1 MYFPN
6 IEPQNKISLLQNL
19 LFELWQNC
27 TQLLELNNQS
37 EIKNLT
43 DQFDN
48 ILHILHTNFKK
59 PSKKNIQESI
69 FLSLLSNILCLI
81 CYIRDIRM
89 GLGYRQLTYS
99 MIAKLYE
106 YYPDITEAL
115 VETIIYNNNFHFGYG
130 SWRDICD
137 LCNFLKDF
145 TNEGYDHPLIESIIT
160 MTNKHL
166 QTSWIHFKTH
176 QTCLTNI
183 AKWIPR
189 ETSKKN
195 NWIFQLL
202 FMDWSKKNT
211 HYLKYNK
218 SDKSYYSSILK
229 CKTKYRQMV
238 STLTKAI
245 QPIETVLCAKNN
257 ELICPSNIPETAMI
271 KYWDL
276 LFNQTNTFQEKYNQ
290 SIKHNVCS
298 NNLTHYIVNMKNMRF
313 YNHNIPSHSNMYFP
327 KHLNHYVKNALR
339 CIYILEEYAN
349 NVLNCP
355 RLTEEINILHEKWT
369 YILEKWKKHKFIKEN
384 SVAVVNIQII
394 SFHDPSFHIAIA
406 HACFIAQCSNI
417 KRILFSAHDPIWIN
431 IEHAQNFVD
440 MIRII
445 YDTLKNE
452 VLINTSL
459 QQSIQIFGNHSLILL
474 VVEQNGH
481 CYNHN
486 HSYDFNDLFS
496 IMNSP
501 RYKSI
506 QNLLN

>member
-1 MYFPN
+1 
-6 IEPQNKISLLQNL
+6 
-19 LFELWQNC
+19 
-27 TQLLELNNQS
+27 
-37 EIKNLT
+37 
-43 DQFDN
+43 
-48 ILHILHTNFKK
+48 
-59 PSKKNIQESI
+59 
-69 FLSLLSNILCLI
+69 
-81 CYIRDIRM
+81 
-89 GLGYRQLTYS
+89 
-99 MIAKLYE
+99 
-106 YYPDITEAL
+106 
-115 VETIIYNNNFHFGYG
+115 
-130 SWRDICD
+130 
-137 LCNFLKDF
+137 
-145 TNEGYDHPLIESIIT
+145 
-160 MTNKHL
+160 
-166 QTSWIHFKTH
+166 
-176 QTCLTNI
+176 
-183 AKWIPR
+183 
-189 ETSKKN
+189 
-195 NWIFQLL
+195 
-202 FMDWSKKNT
+202 
-211 HYLKYNK
+211 
-218 SDKSYYSSILK
+218 
-229 CKTKYRQMV
+229 
-238 STLTKAI
+238 
-245 QPIETVLCAKNN
+245 
-257 ELICPSNIPETAMI
+257 
-271 KYWDL
+271 
-276 LFNQTNTFQEKYNQ
+276 
-290 SIKHNVCS
+290 
-298 NNLTHYIVNMKNMRF
+298 MKNMRF

-369 YILEKWKKHKFIKEN
+369 YILEKWKKYKFIKEN